1 MALKADELNW
11 KRVDDGLE
19 DIDGGFDDG
28 IFYGLEEIDNIDLV
42 KDQGSLKF
50 VPKSGE
56 DGTKKSSKRAH
67 KKQTEIPKKKVQ
79 KKPKKSAKHKGRDNS
94 EEDAKDDNAFN
105 ALASAEDTE
114 ISYSLG
120 SWPANL
126 DPKIY
131 TGLKKLGFQSPT
143 PIQAQSIPLIMNGD
157 DVIGKAATGSGKT
170 LAYSIPLIQR
180 YFENPEASLSRPE
193 GLIVSPTREL
203 AHQIR
208 DHLRALLSQEDKN
221 KVVVLTGG
229 LAIQKQLRQLSRNP
243 FVVVAT
249 PGRLFEVIEQMS
261 KKQQENWQK
270 IPSLILDEADRLV
283 QSGSFGELESMLKII
298 GVSNERQV
306 LVYSATFST
315 ELWASLNNSKK
326 RKREDS
332 IVEIMQKQLG
342 LSKQAKLLDADP
354 EAPVAESILQAVIE
368 CPNMEKDLYLYY
380 FLLLYPGKCVV
391 FLNSIDAVKR
401 VVPLLKELGLDA
413 IGVHSDMIQKQ
424 RLRSIERFKEIKNA
438 TLVATDVAARGLDV
452 PSVDHVVHYH
462 LPRTGDMYVHRS
474 GRTARAGKLG
484 VSVVLSSPQESSG
497 PLPNLLKLIGTKPSQ
512 IDVDYDVLER
522 LRERVKLAKK
532 IADTQSMTTKKG
544 KSDAWLSEAAEEL
557 GLNIDDEYLGGG
569 DLRRGDRIAAKADA
583 QKTSP
588 QALKNLRSELQE
600 LMKEKLGSNKK
611 YLTSGTSNLAHEM
624 LRLPNSVIP
633 GKPLKSAL
641 DELKQKQ
648 KPKQAKKAKAILDS
662 ISQPTQPRKKRRGTK
677 VSISDVTTI

>member
-1 MALKADELNW
+1 MSLKADEFNW

-19 DIDGGFDDG
+19 DIEGGFDDG
-28 IFYGLEEIDNIDLV
+28 TFYGLEEIDNVDVV
-42 KDQGSLKF
+42 KEQGSVRF
-50 VPKSGE
+50 IPRSG
-56 DGTKKSSKRAH
+56 DGTKKALISAKKKRI
-67 KKQTEIPKKKVQ
+67 EVPKKKVLNS
-79 KKPKKSAKHKGRDNS
+79 KKSFEKRGS
-94 EEDAKDDNAFN
+94 GYTEEGIEDDNAFN
-105 ALASAEDTE
+105 ALAPATDTD

-126 DPKIY
+126 DPRIY
-131 TGLKKLGFQSPT
+131 TGLKRLGFISPT
-143 PIQAQSIPLIMNGD
+143 PIQAQSIPLIIDGC

-180 YFENPEASLSRPE
+180 HFKNPGAASSRPE

-208 DHLRALLSQEDKN
+208 DHLRAVLPEEFKS

-229 LAIQKQLRQLSRNP
+229 LAIQKQLRQLSQNP

-249 PGRLFEVIEQMS
+249 PGRLFEVVEQMS
-261 KKQQENWQK
+261 KKQQENWQR

-283 QSGSFGELESMLKII
+283 QSGRFAELESMLKII

-326 RKREDS
+326 RKRENS

-342 LSKQAKLLDADP
+342 LSKQAKMLDPDP
-354 EAPVAESILQAVIE
+354 ETPVAESILQAVIE

-391 FLNSIDAVKR
+391 FMNSIDAVKR
-401 VVPLLKELGLDA
+401 VVPLLKELGHNA

-424 RLRSIERFKEIKNA
+424 RLRSIERFKEIKNS

-452 PSVDHVVHYH
+452 PFVDHVVHYH

-474 GRTARAGKLG
+474 GRTARAGNMG

-497 PLPNLLKLIGTKPSQ
+497 PLPNLLKLIGTKPSH
-512 IDVDYDVLER
+512 INVDYDVLKR

-557 GLNIDDEYLGGG
+557 GLDMDDAYRGGG
-569 DLRRGDRIAAKADA
+569 DLRRGDRLAAKADA

-588 QALKNLRSELQE
+588 QTLKNLRSELQ
-600 LMKEKLGSNKK
+600 LLLTEKLGSSRK

-624 LRLPNSVIP
+624 LRMPNSIVP

-641 DELKQKQ
+641 DELKEKQ
-648 KPKQAKKAKAILDS
+648 KLKQAKKPKAMLVS
-662 ISQPTQPRKKRRGTK
+662 IAQHAPTQKKRKGTK
-677 VSISDVTTI
+677 VSISGVTTI